1 MKNLTEKSLLVNL
14 VICQWSARKYDKT
27 ATKEVNETHG
37 AQDAGRFNKILV
49 GKEHLEALQKLA
61 TKARQFH
68 YDNTLPWGDNGD
80 RLLPTDNYFAY
91 TAQVAQLKNEWEI
104 AVTRFEQAYPH
115 MITEAETKLG
125 TLFNRNDY
133 PSFISDRFQ
142 IKASFMPVPDAEDIR
157 VNLSAGEVDTL
168 RRNISAELEERFAGA
183 TKSIFERM
191 HDVLGKMFARLSE
204 KDAIFKDS
212 LFENV
217 RDLVELLPRLNVTGD
232 ETINEL
238 CKDMAALYVDPQK
251 VRSSVRLRAEK
262 AEEVDAILKKMDAF
276 FSPVTA

>member
-1 MKNLTEKSLLVNL
+1 MKNLTEKALLANL
-14 VICQWSARKYDKT
+14 IICQWSARKYDKT

-49 GKEHLEALQKLA
+49 GKQHLEALQKIA

-91 TAQVAQLKNEWEI
+91 TAQVAQLKNDWEI
-104 AVTRFEQAYPH
+104 AVNRFEMDYPG
-115 MITEAETKLG
+115 MIIEAQRTLG
-125 TLFNRNDY
+125 TLFNRTDY

-157 VNLSAGEVDTL
+157 VNLSEGEVNTL

-183 TKSIFERM
+183 TKNIFERM
-191 HDVLGKMFARLSE
+191 HDVLGKMLSRLSE

-232 ETINEL
+232 ETITEL
-238 CKDMAALYVDPQK
+238 CQDMASLYVDPQK
-251 VRSSVRLRAEK
+251 VRTSQSLRAEK
-262 AEEVDAILKKMDAF
+262 AEEVDQILKKMDAF